1 MRQRHS
7 TQAQERAGIVTPL
20 VISVRR
26 HSGVDVVRLVGELDG
41 HTLGRFAAALEPL
54 LAAPRPRVVVDV
66 AGLGFCDSSGLREL
80 LGLQRRAESAGGALR
95 LIGVHGSLA
104 RLLTVAQLVDRFPPY
119 DSLEHACSWPATA

>member
-1 MRQRHS
+1 M
-7 TQAQERAGIVTPL
+7 
-20 VISVRR
+20 RR

-66 AGLGFCDSSGLREL
+66 TGLGFCDSGGLREL